1 MSIIHSELYLG
12 FIAASLALIAMP
24 GPNTTLIVG
33 NTIAYGTA
41 KGLVT
46 LAGTCSALV
55 VQLALII
62 FGLTE
67 TMEALAAWFD
77 RLRWLGVA
85 YLVYLGL
92 RQWLAKPAAD
102 DSSQT
107 APAIRS
113 RRFYWQGF
121 GICLTNPKT
130 LAFFA
135 AFLPQFID
143 PTQPVLPQLVVLGVT
158 FMLLAIPGDTGFCL
172 IASRIRPFIVG
183 PRFARLRNRVSG
195 TCLLICGLG
204 LALAHR
210 T

>member
-1 MSIIHSELYLG
+1 MSLFHSDLYLG

-33 NTIAYGTA
+33 NTIAYGTV

-46 LAGTCSALV
+46 LAGTSSAMMI
-55 VQLALII
+55 QLALII

-67 TMEALAAWFD
+67 TMAALATWFD

-92 RQWLAKPAAD
+92 RQWLAKPGPTDESASPPAA
-102 DSSQT
+102 
-107 APAIRS
+107 RS
-113 RRFYWQGF
+113 RRLYWQGF
-121 GICLTNPKT
+121 GVCLTNPKT

-143 PTQPVLPQLVVLGVT
+143 STQPVLPQLLLLAVT
-158 FMLLAIPGDTGFCL
+158 FMVLVVPGDAGFCL
-172 IASRIRPFIVG
+172 VASRIRPWIVG
-183 PRFARLRNRVSG
+183 ARFARLRNRVSG
-195 TCLLICGLG
+195 TCLLACGLG
-204 LALAHR
+204 LALAR
-210 T
+210 RS

>member
-1 MSIIHSELYLG
+1 MSLIHSDLYLG
-12 FIAASLALIAMP
+12 FIAASLTLIAMP

-46 LAGTCSALV
+46 LAGTSSALMI
-55 VQLALII
+55 QLALII
-62 FGLTE
+62 LGLTE
-67 TMEALAAWFD
+67 TMAALATWFD

-92 RQWLAKPAAD
+92 RQWLAKPAAVD
-102 DSSQT
+102 EEGAT
-107 APAIRS
+107 PTVRS
-113 RRFYWQGF
+113 RRLYWQGF
-121 GICLTNPKT
+121 GVCLTNPKT

-143 PTQPVLPQLVVLGVT
+143 PAQPVLPQLLVLGVT
-158 FMLLAIPGDTGFCL
+158 FMALAIPGDAGFCL
-172 IASRIRPFIVG
+172 VASRIRPWIVG
-183 PRFARLRNRVSG
+183 ARFARLRNRISG
-195 TCLLICGLG
+195 TCLLVCGLG

-210 T
+210 A

>member
-1 MSIIHSELYLG
+1 MSILHSELYLG

-33 NTIAYGTA
+33 NTIAYGTV

-46 LAGTCSALV
+46 LAGTSSALII
-55 VQLALII
+55 QLALII

-67 TMEALAAWFD
+67 TMQALATWFD
-77 RLRWLGVA
+77 RLRWIGVA

-92 RQWLAKPAAD
+92 RLWLTKPNPGDKSASAPAA
-102 DSSQT
+102 
-107 APAIRS
+107 RS
-113 RRFYWQGF
+113 RRLYWQGF
-121 GICLTNPKT
+121 GVCITNPKT

-135 AFLPQFID
+135 AFLPQFVE
-143 PTQPVLPQLVVLGVT
+143 PSQPILPQLVVLGTT
-158 FMLLAIPGDTGFCL
+158 FMVLAIPGDAGFCL

-195 TCLLICGLG
+195 TCLLVCGLG
-204 LALAHR
+204 LALAR
-210 T
+210 RA

>member
-33 NTIAYGTA
+33 NTIAYGTV
-41 KGLVT
+41 KGFVT
-46 LAGTCSALV
+46 LAGTSSALV
-55 VQLALII
+55 IQLALII

-67 TMEALAAWFD
+67 TMQVLAQWFD

-92 RQWLAKPAAD
+92 RQWLARPGPQEQAGAAP
-102 DSSQT
+102 S
-107 APAIRS
+107 IRS
-113 RRFYWQGF
+113 RRIYWQGF
-121 GICLTNPKT
+121 LVCLTNPKT

-135 AFLPQFID
+135 AFLPQFVD
-143 PTQPVLPQLVVLGVT
+143 PSQPVLPQLLVLGVT
-158 FMLLAIPGDTGFCL
+158 FVALAIPGDSGFCL
-172 IASRIRPFIVG
+172 VASRIRPLIVG

-195 TCLLICGLG
+195 TCLLLCGLG
-204 LALAHR
+204 LALAR
-210 T
+210 RS